1 MFRFRELGAGLWVYM
16 LLIALIAVVA
26 ILGSSRSGNESKN
39 KMQAAELTLSSMAAD
54 EGEADS
60 ATLTPS
66 FTPTSGQSAQGQVV
80 GPDEFPSGYNPLTG
94 QPLCIPEA
102 VDWAVVGISISQF
115 PPGPT
120 RPPTGLSWAA
130 WVTEWWIGQGETR
143 LYAMFYGCYPELA
156 PLKAQGL
163 GGELPQLNEGQYVIS
178 DSAWYD
184 ANGNSM
190 QDEGEPG
197 LPNVTVTL
205 FLGSEEVASTMTDAG
220 GKYFLIFEP
229 QFRVSYRLQFKL
241 PGSLTENYSVVQ
253 PNEGEENVDSDAD
266 PNSGYTDFFTL
277 PEDQNSISNLDIGV
291 RQSLR
296 VSGIRSG
303 RIVFETWRKF
313 FEACTIIEGADPVVK
328 EHLVQCASATVAD
341 PHDIGSAGVDIAR
354 LKSIAEQSVGRYGP
368 PNLTGNMFDPNA
380 PPGGT
385 SAQTLNMFYNI
396 NNQTQ
401 WQFASE
407 MGAYKRYQNTYL
419 APDVLEVS
427 MDRITDEPLGFEN
440 IILLFVPHVQ
450 LNHEGTIFDANFGF
464 NTGEAKLFR
473 DGKVYDIF
481 WSTVN
486 GLYEKETGRLRPIR
500 FVDAQG
506 NPFPLKPGSLW
517 IHVMHTASEFW
528 EPDPGS
534 GIWRARWYSPTF
546 Q

>member
-1 MFRFRELGAGLWVYM
+1 MFWIREKGANLLGYV
-16 LLIALIAVVA
+16 LLIALVA
-26 ILGSSRSGNESKN
+26 MLAFIGFSRLGDGAEN
-39 KMQAAELTLSSMAAD
+39 KMDMAESAQLSLAAE
-54 EGEADS
+54 EQEADS
-60 ATLTPS
+60 AISTPS
-66 FTPTSGQSAQGQVV
+66 FTPTPGQSALDQAF

-94 QPLCIPEA
+94 QPLCVPQA

-156 PLKAQGL
+156 PLQAQGP
-163 GGELPQLNEGQYVIS
+163 GGKLPQLEQTQYVIS

-205 FLGSEEVASTMTDAG
+205 FLGSEEVTSTMTDAG
-220 GKYFLIFEP
+220 GKYFLIFDP
-229 QFRVSYRLQFKL
+229 QFGVSYRLQFKL
-241 PGSLTENYSVVQ
+241 PGSLTENYAVVQ
-253 PNEGEENVDSDAD
+253 PNEGEESVDSDAD
-266 PNSGYTDFFTL
+266 PNTGYTDFFTL
-277 PEDQNSISNLDIGV
+277 PEDQSSISDLDIGV

-313 FEACTIIEGADPVVK
+313 FEACNIIEGADPVVK
-328 EHLVQCASATVAD
+328 QHLVQCASAIVAD

-354 LKSIAEQSVGRYGP
+354 LKKIADQNVGRYGP
-368 PNLTGNMFDPNA
+368 PNLTGNLFDPSI

-385 SAQTLNMFYNI
+385 PAQTLNMFYNI

-401 WQFASE
+401 WQFDSE
-407 MGAYKRYQNTYL
+407 TGAYMRFQNTYL
-419 APDVLEVS
+419 APDVLEAS
-427 MDRITDEPLGFEN
+427 TDRITGEPLGFEN

-486 GLYEKETGRLRPIR
+486 GPYEKETGRLRPIR
-500 FVDAQG
+500 FVDVQG

-517 IHVMHTASEFW
+517 IHMMHTASEFW